1 MELSG
6 EQLRVALGLRS
17 AAVAITQEHDSFIFR
32 TRGSGG
38 GVGMSVYTA
47 DLMARSGLSAQ
58 EILQQFY
65 PGTELID

>member
-1 MELSG
+1 MKQPLIDLSCR
-6 EQLRVALGLRS
+6 EFISQLAS
-17 AAVAITQEHDSFIFR
+17 AAPVP
-32 TRGSGG
+32 GGGG